1 VLRDLCGES
10 ILFIPMN
17 LQIFGTRKC
26 HETRRAEMFFKE
38 RRIPY
43 QFVDLAEKGISQG
56 ELRSV
61 QGSIPLD
68 QLIDT
73 EGKEYE
79 RRNLKYLRFDKEKTL
94 LNYPLLLKT
103 PVVRD
108 GNRATVGYCPE
119 VWKEWI
125 AGGGK
130 GS

>member
-1 VLRDLCGES
+1 
-10 ILFIPMN
+10 MN

-43 QFVDLAEKGISQG
+43 QFIDLAEKGISQG

-61 QGSIPLD
+61 QASIPLD

-108 GNRATVGYCPE
+108 GNRATVGYCSD

-125 AGGGK
+125 QADQK
-130 GS
+130 RTE

>member
-1 VLRDLCGES
+1 
-10 ILFIPMN
+10 MN

-26 HETRRAEMFFKE
+26 HGTRRAEMFFKE

-43 QFVDLAEKGISQG
+43 QFVDLAEKGMSLG
-56 ELRSV
+56 ELKNV
-61 QGSIPLD
+61 QRSIPLEA
-68 QLIDT
+68 LIDT
-73 EGKEYE
+73 EGREYE

-125 AGGGK
+125 QAAQK
-130 GS
+130 